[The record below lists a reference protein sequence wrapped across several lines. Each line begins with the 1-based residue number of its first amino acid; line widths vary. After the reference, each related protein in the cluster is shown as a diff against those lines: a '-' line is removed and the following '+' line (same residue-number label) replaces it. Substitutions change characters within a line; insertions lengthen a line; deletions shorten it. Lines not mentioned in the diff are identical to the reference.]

1 MAPSTSFGA
10 HPTNRPS
17 HYRTPS
23 PPRHAIEPLS
33 PRLSFAAAAA
43 SPAALPRRD
52 RLGKPGASGSGR
64 SGDGS
69 VASVDEARRRSSN
82 SHRAVEPLQH
92 RHQQQPAP
100 APPPQQQPHP
110 EYQHHK
116 HQQNHQSQQQS
127 PGRPGGHAR
136 SRSTIDTL
144 ATIALATSPT
154 FSPLTYDGPDEPIIS
169 PLGHQGAAPDI
180 DERPSK
186 RAKSEKA
193 HSPGWQRLGD
203 RPATSHVSTLDS
215 MKTDAELLLNFAR
228 PTNSPHYSPH
238 ITPLSRVT
246 TENPSHSWNT
256 DLWRGPASAVA
267 AYDHGDVSR
276 DRGVS
281 SWPGMAG
288 CANGVPPVRL
298 RSQSD
303 GAAALSRPAMNGLM
317 PDPPLYPSAMGVA
330 LEDDPEEEKPAR
342 KKKKYKNIPTPSA
355 PPTPSWGQETPVVPF
370 SKPSQDKEPT
380 KPKPRT
386 KQKAA
391 EDGSSVGQT
400 NCAACNRD
408 RAPAG
413 VGGDDAEVT
422 WVNCDGCDQWFHI
435 VCCGFKSDH
444 EIRTVDKF
452 ICAKCRPVHGPTTF
466 VRKSTRPRTA
476 IDYAGLNQGFVKP
489 PSEENENIHL
499 AAIKQGTI
507 TFLPDHFARMPPDLV
522 IASYFERGAG
532 MIEPIVIPA
541 HMNSHTGFDHF
552 HEATTEEEFDASIP
566 EDNGYEEAIDC
577 GQDLLDMVIPKGLTV
592 KAVGEIYGPEE
603 KIEVIDVKSQQGEEK
618 KWTMQRWM
626 DYYYDTSST
635 KMVKNV
641 ISLEVSQSPV
651 GRLLRRPRVV
661 RELDLQDSVWPP
673 EQQALGDYPK
683 VQFYC
688 LMSVADCYTD
698 FHIDFGGSSV
708 YYHILKGKKTFFF
721 IPPKEKHLKKYD
733 EWCNSPAQ
741 DTTFL
746 GTESK
751 ECYRVDL
758 SEGDTMLIPSGWI
771 HAVWTP
777 EDSLVIGG
785 NFLTRMN
792 YAMQLKITKMEK
804 DAKVPRKFRYPF
816 FQKIMWLTV
825 LKYLAD
831 DPLPPRLQ
839 DVFAQDENYQFH
851 RENPVYHPEAEEF
864 AASEDP
870 GSDYYN
876 AKFYSQSEIDGLP
889 ELAKYILRTALIA
902 GGYKVDGVT
911 KETRNAVSRSIP
923 KGQGDPV
930 DIAQKFG
937 VWVAW
942 KRGNEPAPQWTRPGA
957 IVMDVKVDMSDKRRS
972 TRPRKQSERA
982 MSGSQKSR
990 PSLNNAQKPSDQG
1003 SQPAVSTPL
1012 RDVSASSSSG
1022 TPAEETRRP
1031 SVAEN
1036 KGLDSNPRQTPK
1048 SGSLGLKRIACD
1060 PCRKRRIK
1068 CRHKEGGG
1076 FDASSDQETVKGS
1089 SLGLNGGDTALTT
1102 SRPDDSTDRA
1112 NADSLPYRNDVPH
1125 QESISGSNPPNA
1137 GGNGL
1142 KRPQETSPG
1151 SSSSSKKGRIKA
1163 CEECRKSKRRCI
1175 HDEAGRVDP
1184 VKIQEQPKT
1193 KRSRPEDEK
1202 SSPPK
1207 KQKRGENK
1215 SPRSTEDASSRTKND
1230 PDSAQ
1235 DSKIDSSKDKAH
1247 VLKSNFPR
1255 DSPLYS
1261 SPPAGNS
1268 EAEAPSEHPIAP
1280 DSILPIGSLVSP
1292 PTSLVD
1298 DIDGAPS
1305 SLDGEKGKAADGDRN
1320 TDKPLSIHTPTSISY
1335 HQSRY
1340 PSLNTKVA
1348 DGQKQRSSKDR
1359 SSASGLS
1366 PSSPVRSKTS
1376 SRPGSSHRA
1385 NDGHGPSSRRTHDR
1399 TSFAEAD
1406 VDPDSIKLI
1415 RQLQEEDFGL
1425 RRRPAKPKH

>member
-1 MAPSTSFGA
+1 MAPPASFGA

-23 PPRHAIEPLS
+23 PPRHGIEPLS
-33 PRLSFAAAAA
+33 PGNPFTPSLISA
-43 SPAALPRRD
+43 SVQRRD
-52 RLGKPGASGSGR
+52 LLGKSAAKFSGR
-64 SGDGS
+64 DDEP
-69 VASVDEARRRSSN
+69 ASTDEARRHGRHRSIDGVAHLHHHQN
-82 SHRAVEPLQH
+82 H
-92 RHQQQPAP
+92 RHQQVL
-100 APPPQQQPHP
+100 PH
-110 EYQHHK
+110 QHHQ
-116 HQQNHQSQQQS
+116 HS

-154 FSPLTYDGPDEPIIS
+154 FSPLAYDGPDQPTIS
-169 PLGHQGAAPDI
+169 PLAHHDSADT

-193 HSPGWQRLGD
+193 PLSSWH

-228 PTNSPHYSPH
+228 PANSPPFPPH
-238 ITPLSRVT
+238 GTLSRNVDNT
-246 TENPSHSWNT
+246 THSRNHP
-256 DLWRGPASAVA
+256 WRGHASAISIHDQGNVL
-267 AYDHGDVSR
+267 R
-276 DRGVS
+276 DRGPS
-281 SWPGMAG
+281 AWAEAAGM
-288 CANGVPPVRL
+288 NGVPPARL

-303 GAAALSRPAMNGLM
+303 GAAVLSRPSMNALL
-317 PDPPLYPSAMGVA
+317 PDSIIHSSAIGPV
-330 LEDDPEEEKPAR
+330 LEDDQEEDRIA
-342 KKKKYKNIPTPSA
+342 KKNVTWMQDTPTVQSA
-355 PPTPSWGQETPVVPF
+355 
-370 SKPSQDKEPT
+370 KPSQDKEPT
-380 KPKPRT
+380 ISGPQT
-386 KQKAA
+386 KHKAT
-391 EDGSSVGQT
+391 EGNSTGQT

-408 RAPAG
+408 RIPVEA
-413 VGGDDAEVT
+413 GGDDTEVT
-422 WVNCDGCDQWFHI
+422 WVNCDGCDRWFHI
-435 VCCGFKSDH
+435 VCCGFNAH

-452 ICAKCRPVHGPTTF
+452 ICSQCHPIHGPTTF

-489 PSEENENIHL
+489 PSEESENIHL
-499 AAIKQGTI
+499 TAIKQGKI
-507 TFLPDHFARMPPDLV
+507 SFLPDHFARMPPDLV
-522 IASYFERGAG
+522 TASYFERGAG

-541 HMNSHTGFDHF
+541 HMNSRSTTNF
-552 HEATTEEEFDASIP
+552 HEATTEEEFDENIP
-566 EDNGYEEAIDC
+566 EDDGYEEAIDC
-577 GQDLLDMVIPKGLTV
+577 GQDLLDMVIPKDLTV
-592 KAVGEIYGPEE
+592 KTVGEIYGPEE

-626 DYYYDTSST
+626 DYYYDTNSS
-635 KMVKNV
+635 KVVKNV
-641 ISLEVSQSPV
+641 ISLEVSQSPL

-661 RELDLQDSVWPP
+661 RDLDLQDSVWPP
-673 EQQALGDYPK
+673 EQQAVGDYPK

-792 YAMQLKITKMEK
+792 YSMQLKITKMEK

-831 DPLPPRLQ
+831 DPLPPHLQ
-839 DVFAQDENYQFH
+839 EAFALDENYQFY
-851 RENPVYHPEAEEF
+851 RETPVYHLAVGETTATHE
-864 AASEDP
+864 P
-870 GSDYYN
+870 GSEYYN
-876 AKFYSQSEIDGLP
+876 AKYYSQGEIDGLP

-911 KETRNAVSRSIP
+911 KETKNAVSRSIP

-930 DIAQKFG
+930 DIARKFG

-982 MSGSQKSR
+982 LTGSQRGR
-990 PSLNNAQKPSDQG
+990 PSLSTSQRPSDQG
-1003 SQPAVSTPL
+1003 LQAASGTPL
-1012 RDVSASSSSG
+1012 RSVSASSGSG
-1022 TPAEETRRP
+1022 TPVQDTRRT
-1031 SVAEN
+1031 SLADN
-1036 KGLDSNPRQTPK
+1036 KGHEGSPRQTPK
-1048 SGSLGLKRIACD
+1048 AASLGPKRVACD

-1068 CRHKEGGG
+1068 CRHK
-1076 FDASSDQETVKGS
+1076 
-1089 SLGLNGGDTALTT
+1089 GDTAPETT
-1102 SRPDDSTDRA
+1102 SDLEIVKEPSSHGNSDAGYIPLAAPEPGNLADQVNDDAHPQKDGIALRENT
-1112 NADSLPYRNDVPH
+1112 V
-1125 QESISGSNPPNA
+1125 ISNPPDA
-1137 GGNGL
+1137 SGNL
-1142 KRPQETSPG
+1142 SKKPQETSPS

-1175 HDEAGRVDP
+1175 HDEAGRIDP
-1184 VKIQEQPKT
+1184 IKIQEQPKT
-1193 KRSRPEDEK
+1193 KRSRTDDEK
-1202 SSPPK
+1202 STPPK
-1207 KQKRGENK
+1207 KQKRNDDK
-1215 SPRSTEDASSRTKND
+1215 SPLTEAASSL
-1230 PDSAQ
+1230 SATDNGHVQ
-1235 DSKIDSSKDKAH
+1235 TSKVTNPHDKPH
-1247 VLKSNFPR
+1247 VLKPDFPR
-1255 DSPLYS
+1255 ESPLYS

-1268 EAEAPSEHPIAP
+1268 EVEAAPEHPMAAEYV
-1280 DSILPIGSLVSP
+1280 LPIGSLVSP

-1298 DIDGAPS
+1298 DVDGIPS
-1305 SLDGEKGKAADGDRN
+1305 SLDGERAKTVDGERN

-1335 HQSRY
+1335 HPSRY
-1340 PSLNTKVA
+1340 PPISVNTKTA
-1348 DGQKQRSSKDR
+1348 YNSKQRASKDR
-1359 SSASGLS
+1359 TSAHGLS
-1366 PSSPVRSKTS
+1366 PSSPIRSKTS

-1385 NDGHGPSSRRTHDR
+1385 NEGAASSSSRRAHDR
-1399 TSFAEAD
+1399 TSFAETD

-1425 RRRPAKPKH
+1425 RRRTTKPKP